1 MDKLMNCIFAIHGLK
16 KYIPPYII
24 QTYIVPFAIEKPCIS
39 CKKCGRILH
48 INSKKNSSRQQPTVA
63 REPNGSQPTVAR
75 EPNGSQPT
83 GSSRT
88 TLGATTW
95 VIWDDTFC
103 IQCFHKHFPGK
114 KMIRT
119 R

>member
-1 MDKLMNCIFAIHGLK
+1 MDKIMNCIFAIHGLK

-24 QTYIVPFAIEKPCIS
+24 QTYIIPFAIEKPCIS

-48 INSKKNSSRQQPTVA
+48 IKSKKNSKEQ
-63 REPNGSQPTVAR
+63 QPTVAR

-83 GSSRT
+83 GSSQSA
-88 TLGATTW
+88 LGTTTW

-103 IQCFHKHFPGK
+103 IQCFNKHFPGK